1 MLNIMYVLINGGH
14 IPPEPKPCTAGK
26 RSIYLP
32 PQNPKFINS
41 NLHVAVHGNYLTW
54 SFASYMSIV
63 FLNQL
68 HVLSTYLTTYCIGC
82 GLILVLVKNFFR
94 PVYFF
99 FKPVR

>member
-1 MLNIMYVLINGGH
+1 MVD
-14 IPPEPKPCTAGK
+14 
-26 RSIYLP
+26 IYLQNLSP
-32 PQNPKFINS
+32 VQQEKGLFTSHLNPKFINS

-99 FKPVR
+99 SNQFDSFKLVNFF